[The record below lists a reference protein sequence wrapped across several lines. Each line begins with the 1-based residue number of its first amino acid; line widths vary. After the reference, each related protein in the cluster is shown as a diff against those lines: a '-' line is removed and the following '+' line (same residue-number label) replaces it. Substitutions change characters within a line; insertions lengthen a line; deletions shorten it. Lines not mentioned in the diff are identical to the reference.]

1 MKKPYQIESQRAVR
15 RLEEMAVDGNPAIR
29 MVLPM
34 AEMVG
39 WLRQGVRAFDSPS
52 RAAIDGAV
60 DGGRGAGSGVVG
72 ERSRPQPDR
81 TANRVG

>member
-15 RLEEMAVDGNPAIR
+15 RLEEIAVDGNPAVQ

-39 WLRQGVRAFDSPS
+39 WLR
-52 RAAIDGAV
+52 
-60 DGGRGAGSGVVG
+60 AGVG
-72 ERSRPQPDR
+72 ELVRQAGVQLM
-81 TANRVG
+81 TC